1 MLNCRQL
8 SVTILKSETDGSVEK
23 TGPASTVSEKP
34 KKKHMAKCNSFQN
47 QNSETKTWTLMMFW
61 PESPWC
67 ERLRMDSFRTVD
79 SGPIRGFIW
88 RATPGGNKN
97 RWKYQETSIGL
108 TTMDRLPKKDA
119 WIWLLNVQ
127 DFPFSS
133 PLLHQSRLFW
143 WQMEFSDF

>member
-1 MLNCRQL
+1 MVALRKQDQRAQCQKNQKN
-8 SVTILKSETDGSVEK
+8 TWQK
-23 TGPASTVSEKP
+23 TP
-34 KKKHMAKCNSFQN
+34 QN

-88 RATPGGNKN
+88 RTTPGNKN
-97 RWKYQETSIGL
+97 RQKYQETSIGF
-108 TTMDRLPKKDA
+108 TSIGRLPKKGA

-127 DFPFSS
+127 DFPFFFSTYTYIKAECFGDKWSFLICKNSS
-133 PLLHQSRLFW
+133 DTLMQSKNKRI
-143 WQMEFSDF
+143 